1 MDRVRKWRVAL
12 TESANLSGWDSRIT
26 RPESKL
32 VEAIV
37 EDVLRKLNRG
47 SSSNFIPK
55 GLIGI
60 ERQIAEIKSLLSV
73 SSPKV
78 CIAGIWGMGGIGK
91 TTLAQV
97 IFDQLSSQFE
107 ACCFVA
113 NVREESGKGSLINLR
128 NKLLSELL
136 REENLNVGTPSLG
149 PTFVKERLK
158 RTKVLIVLD
167 DVNHVEQLNFF
178 VGDRDQFSCES
189 RIIVTTR
196 DVMVLRDIAVDGMY
210 EVEKLHFNESLQLF
224 NSIVF
229 RENAPDMDY
238 KDLSK
243 NVVEHA
249 GGLPLAITVLGKH
262 FRSLS
267 QEIWEMALEKL
278 KSVPHND
285 IHNVLRISYDG
296 LEKIEK
302 DIFLDIAC
310 FFKGMC
316 GHFVERILNGCDF
329 FASIGVR
336 ILSEKSLITI
346 DPCYRLQMHDLLQ
359 EMGKNIVRQ
368 ESTKLGER
376 SRLWIPEE
384 ARQVLENK
392 EGNEKVE
399 GIFLD
404 LSEIDEEI
412 HLKPKVFKK
421 MAKLRLL
428 KIYNSSY
435 VKKGKL
441 YLQDLRCLPPS
452 LRYLEWHEYPLKY
465 LPSNFKPK
473 NLVDLKMP
481 YSHLEQLWVGVQELN
496 KLRDIDLRHSIHLT
510 QIPDLSSAP
519 NLERINL
526 EYCTN
531 LFQVP
536 LHTLNTL
543 PMTITRSLV
552 SLNLSSTGITSLPSS
567 IVSLNNLSKL
577 SLRNC
582 TRLASLPSCMNKL
595 DSLKEL
601 GLGGCSIL
609 ERFPELPLN
618 IMTLDIGGTAIKHV
632 SASSIEDR
640 FYLRD
645 IGMSNCKSLASLPP
659 NIFKMRSLCDL
670 NLNGCANLKSLPEI
684 LDPMKILKWL
694 RLSGTGI
701 RELPIYDMAKLSDLD
716 LSDFPISSGFLR
728 WDLEFLDLS
737 GSNIIA
743 IPTSVK
749 GLSKLI
755 KIYVNNCRNLRSIPE
770 LPLGLQVL
778 DARGCT
784 SLEVVSNSKR
794 ALTQEFW
801 DYVQNERADFTEY
814 SIFCDCLKLDQKQ
827 RQSILM
833 EFQLRVFRTATRF
846 ICKDHERLPYS
857 IGACCPGYE
866 IPMWLEYQSEG
877 AFIDIKPPLERQ
889 NFNFLGI
896 VFCVVGYCYS
906 DTEFLRVRCEVN
918 LKANEGENREFTS
931 AFQYIDEVCMKFS
944 SNVWMWYVPD
954 DNHKW
959 LNPVEASFDFSLVGW
974 DKRKSRRFK
983 TSKHEVKKCGI
994 HLVYQKEIEEFRFNF
1009 INAGQHHV
1017 LEESAAE
1024 QPESIARETV
1034 DFDTDEPRLK
1044 RIKFTDS
1051 FDC

>member
-1 MDRVRKWRVAL
+1 MDAHGVPPPSSSICEKYDYDVFLSFRGEDTRDNFTSHLYAALKRKKINTYFDEESLERGDEINLALPEAIQRSYIAIIIFSKDYASSSWCLCELEHIFECHRENKQVIIPIFYGVDPSDVRKQKGSYEKSFIEHENRFKDKVEMVTKWRIAL
-12 TESANLSGWDSRIT
+12 TKSADLSGYDSRVT

-78 CIAGIWGMGGIGK
+78 CVVGIWGMGGMGK

-113 NVREESGKGSLINLR
+113 NVREESEKGSLINLR

-262 FRSLS
+262 FRSLRIQS
-267 QEIWEMALEKL
+267 QKSWEMALGKL
-278 KSVPHND
+278 K
-285 IHNVLRISYDG
+285 I
-296 LEKIEK
+296 
-302 DIFLDIAC
+302 
-310 FFKGMC
+310 
-316 GHFVERILNGCDF
+316 GCVD
-329 FASIGVR
+329 
-336 ILSEKSLITI
+336 I
-346 DPCYRLQMHDLLQ
+346 DPRYNGLQMHDLLQ

-376 SRLWIPEE
+376 SRLWITEE
-384 ARQVLENK
+384 ARQVLENN
-392 EGNEKVE
+392 EGTAKVE

-412 HLKPKVFKK
+412 HLEPTVFRK
-421 MAKLRLL
+421 MSNLRLL
-428 KIYNSSY
+428 KIYDSSY
-435 VKKGKL
+435 GKKGKL
-441 YLQDLRCLPPS
+441 YLQDLRYFPRL

-473 NLVDLKMP
+473 NLVVLKMP
-481 YSHLEQLWVGVQELN
+481 YSHIVQLWVGVQELN
-496 KLRDIDLRHSIHLT
+496 KLSEIDLRHSIHLT

-536 LHTLNTL
+536 LHTQQNLNKLIDVDLSHCYQLQSVPDRIFDAASMTTLTLNTL
-543 PMTITRSLV
+543 PSRSLV

-601 GLGGCSIL
+601 ELDGCSIL
-609 ERFPELPLN
+609 EMFPELPLN
-618 IMTLDIGGTAIKHV
+618 IMRLDIEGTAIKDV
-632 SASSIEDR
+632 PSASIEDR
-640 FYLRD
+640 FFLLD
-645 IGMSNCKSLASLPP
+645 IGMSNCKSLASLLS
-659 NIFKMRSLCDL
+659 NIFKMRSLRDL

-684 LDPMKILKWL
+684 LDPRKILKWL
-694 RLSGTGI
+694 RLGGTGI
-701 RELPIYDMAKLSDLD
+701 RELPICDMAKLSDLD
-716 LSDFPISSGFLR
+716 LSDCPKLDYFPISSGFLR

-755 KIYVNNCRNLRSIPE
+755 KI
-770 LPLGLQVL
+770 
-778 DARGCT
+778 T
-784 SLEVVSNSKR
+784 
-794 ALTQEFW
+794 
-801 DYVQNERADFTEY
+801 
-814 SIFCDCLKLDQKQ
+814 
-827 RQSILM
+827 
-833 EFQLRVFRTATRF
+833 
-846 ICKDHERLPYS
+846 
-857 IGACCPGYE
+857 
-866 IPMWLEYQSEG
+866 
-877 AFIDIKPPLERQ
+877 
-889 NFNFLGI
+889 
-896 VFCVVGYCYS
+896 
-906 DTEFLRVRCEVN
+906 
-918 LKANEGENREFTS
+918 
-931 AFQYIDEVCMKFS
+931 
-944 SNVWMWYVPD
+944 
-954 DNHKW
+954 
-959 LNPVEASFDFSLVGW
+959 
-974 DKRKSRRFK
+974 
-983 TSKHEVKKCGI
+983 
-994 HLVYQKEIEEFRFNF
+994 
-1009 INAGQHHV
+1009 
-1017 LEESAAE
+1017 
-1024 QPESIARETV
+1024 
-1034 DFDTDEPRLK
+1034 
-1044 RIKFTDS
+1044 
-1051 FDC
+1051 